1 MVMRRKRSE
10 KMGVLLSAAEARHLL
25 ETASAEELV
34 VKKIKEY
41 NSVITD
47 VAKRGYHRIH
57 VFLRP
62 FALAADLMVKKLK
75 EAGYKVEARGVG
87 IGREAFI
94 EW

>member
-10 KMGVLLSAAEARHLL
+10 EMGVLLSAAEARHLL

-34 VKKIKEY
+34 AKKIKEY

-47 VAKRGYHRIH
+47 AAKRGYHQIH
-57 VFLRP
+57 VFLP
-62 FALAADLMVKKLK
+62 PEQKAADLMIKKLK

-87 IGREAFI
+87 IGREAFL